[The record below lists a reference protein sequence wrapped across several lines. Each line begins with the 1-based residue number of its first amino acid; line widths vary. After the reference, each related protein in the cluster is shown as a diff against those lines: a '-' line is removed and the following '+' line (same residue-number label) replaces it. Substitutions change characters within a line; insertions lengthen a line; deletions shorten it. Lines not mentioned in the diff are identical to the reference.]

1 MAEFYNYKESEL
13 IEHFKS
19 NKDQG
24 LDENQVK
31 SRQSTYGY
39 NELKEKDKLSRLAIF
54 ISQFKSFI
62 IYILIFALII
72 SIFISEYIDSIVIFI
87 ILILN
92 AILGFI
98 QEYRAEKAIAAL
110 KKLSALKARVIRSGH
125 IILIETKEIV
135 PGDILLIEEG
145 TKISAD
151 GRIIES
157 SMLETLESSLTGESN
172 PIVKISNEL
181 KGDIALAERKNM
193 VYSGTIVSKGRAR
206 IIVTATGMNTEI
218 GKIAGLISEVKKE
231 STPLQKK
238 LEKLGKA
245 FGFGT
250 IIIAIVILIIG
261 IVKENLFDF
270 IIRGDILGFLTGS
283 EKWLV
288 TAVALA
294 VAAVPEGLP
303 AIVTITLA
311 IGTKK
316 MLKKNALIRKL
327 PSVETL
333 GDVTVICSDK
343 TGTLTENKMT
353 VRKAYVS
360 GKEIDISGNGYS
372 LEGELKCEKKI
383 NKDDLMLF
391 KIGIL
396 CNNSGFIDNSSR
408 DKTILPE
415 FSNKTI
421 SNENHITHEIVYEK
435 KEDKIEV
442 IGDPTEAALLISATK
457 AGLNYDELTNYWK
470 RTKEIPFDSIK
481 KLMSTINVEEK
492 THKNY
497 LFSKGAPERILERC
511 NKIYVNGKVR
521 NITKKD
527 IEELI
532 HKNEEFSKQS
542 LRVLGFA
549 YKEVKTY
556 KNLDNIDENLIFVG
570 LQGMIDPPRTEVK
583 ISIEKCK
590 EAGIRIIM
598 ITGDN
603 VHTAES
609 IAKEI
614 GINGTSINGSDFA
627 NLSEDRQI
635 LVLENTNIFARV
647 EPAHKMTIVN
657 LLQKRGEI
665 VAMTGD
671 GVNDAPAI
679 KKADIGIAMGLTG
692 TDVTKE
698 TSDMIL
704 EDDNF
709 STIVNAIEE
718 GRGIKENIRKF
729 VNYLLSSN
737 LAEVMIIF
745 FALLFSWPLPM
756 TAVMLLWMN
765 LVTDGLPALA
775 LGVVGN
781 PPNLMKKPAKRRS
794 GIIDRTTGIKIAFM
808 SILMTL
814 GVLALF
820 YLSMNN
826 YSELEGV
833 LFHEK
838 IQTIA
843 FTTIVLMEIVRIQS
857 IRNEYKLG
865 MFSNK
870 YLIMAVLS
878 SIILQLLV
886 IYTPLNIFF
895 GTTILNL
902 IDWVYIMG
910 AVIAVFIMN
919 GIGLLVIKKF
929 DRG

>member
-303 AIVTITLA
+303 AVC
-311 IGTKK
+311 
-316 MLKKNALIRKL
+316 
-327 PSVETL
+327 P
-333 GDVTVICSDK
+333 
-343 TGTLTENKMT
+343 
-353 VRKAYVS
+353 
-360 GKEIDISGNGYS
+360 
-372 LEGELKCEKKI
+372 
-383 NKDDLMLF
+383 
-391 KIGIL
+391 
-396 CNNSGFIDNSSR
+396 
-408 DKTILPE
+408 
-415 FSNKTI
+415 
-421 SNENHITHEIVYEK
+421 
-435 KEDKIEV
+435 
-442 IGDPTEAALLISATK
+442 
-457 AGLNYDELTNYWK
+457 
-470 RTKEIPFDSIK
+470 
-481 KLMSTINVEEK
+481 
-492 THKNY
+492 
-497 LFSKGAPERILERC
+497 
-511 NKIYVNGKVR
+511 
-521 NITKKD
+521 
-527 IEELI
+527 
-532 HKNEEFSKQS
+532 
-542 LRVLGFA
+542 
-549 YKEVKTY
+549 
-556 KNLDNIDENLIFVG
+556 
-570 LQGMIDPPRTEVK
+570 
-583 ISIEKCK
+583 
-590 EAGIRIIM
+590 
-598 ITGDN
+598 
-603 VHTAES
+603 
-609 IAKEI
+609 
-614 GINGTSINGSDFA
+614 
-627 NLSEDRQI
+627 
-635 LVLENTNIFARV
+635 
-647 EPAHKMTIVN
+647 
-657 LLQKRGEI
+657 
-665 VAMTGD
+665 
-671 GVNDAPAI
+671 
-679 KKADIGIAMGLTG
+679 
-692 TDVTKE
+692 
-698 TSDMIL
+698 
-704 EDDNF
+704 
-709 STIVNAIEE
+709 
-718 GRGIKENIRKF
+718 
-729 VNYLLSSN
+729 
-737 LAEVMIIF
+737 
-745 FALLFSWPLPM
+745 
-756 TAVMLLWMN
+756 
-765 LVTDGLPALA
+765 
-775 LGVVGN
+775 
-781 PPNLMKKPAKRRS
+781 
-794 GIIDRTTGIKIAFM
+794 
-808 SILMTL
+808 
-814 GVLALF
+814 
-820 YLSMNN
+820 
-826 YSELEGV
+826 
-833 LFHEK
+833 
-838 IQTIA
+838 
-843 FTTIVLMEIVRIQS
+843 
-857 IRNEYKLG
+857 
-865 MFSNK
+865 
-870 YLIMAVLS
+870 
-878 SIILQLLV
+878 
-886 IYTPLNIFF
+886 
-895 GTTILNL
+895 
-902 IDWVYIMG
+902 
-910 AVIAVFIMN
+910 
-919 GIGLLVIKKF
+919 
-929 DRG
+929 

>member
-775 LGVVGN
+775 LGVDGN

>member
-1 MAEFYNYKESEL
+1 MAEFYNYIESEL

-775 LGVVGN
+775 LGVDGN